1 MFTYLISGPIKSRAV
16 DENWC
21 AVIKSIAEEL
31 KNRCPS
37 NQLLVSTYP
46 NEIDEIADIKIII
59 NEDPGHDQNF
69 YHTNGKIQLPRNT
82 LRMLNS
88 TFNGIKLVDTDW
100 CIRSRVELLPNI
112 KHIEKHIS
120 KIEELIQD
128 LGKIKKGGAVFL
140 ASNFHSS
147 IISRKGSILSF
158 SDIFSIMKTQDIRAV
173 WETAQKIYL
182 EILNSGIQPKH
193 PLMNEQ
199 IIGQAYMNVFY
210 NLRYKEFNSRYF
222 FKKDLF
228 MKELEIIVK
237 KLIIIESDSLYIM
250 KSRVSSMPPGRQVL
264 PKNLEHKNFLL
275 IKFKFWRFIALYV
288 RHNKF
293 LSKLLVFLVRFR
305 KSFLL

>member
-1 MFTYLISGPIKSRAV
+1 MTSLRSAAWSSEA
-16 DENWC
+16 
-21 AVIKSIAEEL
+21 AS
-31 KNRCPS
+31 
-37 NQLLVSTYP
+37 VST
-46 NEIDEIADIKIII
+46 AV
-59 NEDPGHDQNF
+59 
-69 YHTNGKIQLPRNT
+69 R
-82 LRMLNS
+82 RM
-88 TFNGIKLVDTDW
+88 
-100 CIRSRVELLPNI
+100 RSFM
-112 KHIEKHIS
+112 
-120 KIEELIQD
+120 
-128 LGKIKKGGAVFL
+128 GKIKKGGAVFL